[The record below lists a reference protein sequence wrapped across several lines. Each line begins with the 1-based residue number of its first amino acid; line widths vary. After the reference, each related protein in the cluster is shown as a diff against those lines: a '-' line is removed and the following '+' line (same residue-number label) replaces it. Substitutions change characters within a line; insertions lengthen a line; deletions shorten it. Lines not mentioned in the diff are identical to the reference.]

1 MATEKLLDLIDR
13 NAAIRKLE
21 DEMFL
26 CEPVSIDDGYIDA
39 YKKRLIPKLLRN
51 VIDWLQ
57 DQPSVDAVE
66 VVHGRWEKDPDMRRM
81 NGHIYDYRCSHC
93 HSPAEKGYYN
103 NNDKFTNYCPNCG
116 ARMDQ

>member
-26 CEPVSIDDGYIDA
+26 CEPVSMDDGYIDA

-66 VVHGRWEKDPDMRRM
+66 VVHGYWIR
-81 NGHIYDYRCSHC
+81 HYDDLF
-93 HSPAEKGYYN
+93 PAESTQECSVCHEHEDMLLCN
-103 NNDKFTNYCPNCG
+103 ENYCPNCG